1 MVDAPFSFSAF
12 IVENLCFLS
21 VTKSHYFKQFGL
33 VLIPQCDR
41 AALQFHQSVLRETPE
56 YSRHCLP
63 CRADVLGDPL
73 MGHAYCIRSS
83 TWSSWGR
90 MHQTLVYHNP
100 TARGSLSIDTL
111 FLLHIDYTV
120 LPPEKST
127 FISKATAISI
137 LVCFVTSFRQGSH
150 VPLHHR
156 LRHCYLRSCF
166 KSSSGVVMGAMPK
179 FSTR

>member
-1 MVDAPFSFSAF
+1 MIQSF
-12 IVENLCFLS
+12 C
-21 VTKSHYFKQFGL
+21 
-33 VLIPQCDR
+33 IPQRDR
-41 AALQFHQSVLRETPE
+41 TALQLHQPVLREALEHP
-56 YSRHCLP
+56 RHCLP
-63 CRADVLGDPL
+63 RRADVMDDPL

-83 TWSSWGR
+83 TCSSWGR

-100 TARGSLSIDTL
+100 TACGSLNIDTL
-111 FLLHIDYTV
+111 FLLHIGYTV

-137 LVCFVTSFRQGSH
+137 LVCIVTSFRQGSH
-150 VPLHHR
+150 AFLR
-156 LRHCYLRSCF
+156 RCLRHCYLRSCF

>member
-1 MVDAPFSFSAF
+1 M
-12 IVENLCFLS
+12 
-21 VTKSHYFKQFGL
+21 TKSHYFKQFGL

-41 AALQFHQSVLRETPE
+41 AALQFHQSVLRETLE

-73 MGHAYCIRSS
+73 TGHAYCIRSS
-83 TWSSWGR
+83 ICSSWGR
-90 MHQTLVYHNP
+90 MYQALVCHNP
-100 TARGSLSIDTL
+100 TARGSLSIDAFPL

-120 LPPEKST
+120 LAPEKAI
-127 FISKATAISI
+127 FISKITAISI
-137 LVCFVTSFRQGSH
+137 PVCIVTSFRQGSH
-150 VPLHHR
+150 VPLHRR
-156 LRHCYLRSCF
+156 LRRCYLRSCF